1 MHLETPKAETCGIE
15 VSAILIP
22 VSPRSDATCFQ
33 MLSCLCHN
41 GAETLP
47 AGVQNSTGPF
57 QYPRQQRNLKAR
69 RADQSYLAHPP
80 TVKAFFE
87 V

>member
-1 MHLETPKAETCGIE
+1 MHLETPKAEPCGIE
-15 VSAILIP
+15 VSAIL
-22 VSPRSDATCFQ
+22 RSDATCFQ
-33 MLSCLCHN
+33 MLSCLSHN

-47 AGVQNSTGPF
+47 AGVQNSTGPY
-57 QYPRQQRNLKAR
+57 QHPRQQSNLKAR